1 MVSLEQA
8 SKEQAFEERRRL
20 QAEGQDVPEPE
31 PAAARMPEQE
41 PLPQLRV
48 ADAG

>member
-1 MVSLEQA
+1 MVTLQQA
-8 SKEQAFEERRRL
+8 TKEQAHQERLRL
-20 QAEGQDVPEPE
+20 QAAGQDVPEPE
-31 PAAARMPEQE
+31 PAAARVPEPE